1 MLDNVY
7 YSFYINRDRITV
19 FRFQLDL
26 ITKQNNEDANTVL
39 LNRSCND
46 LRVCNELSVLGR
58 THYYC
63 MEVGELWL
71 LPALGRL
78 SAGRWI

>member
-26 ITKQNNEDANTVL
+26 ITKQNNEGANKVL
-39 LNRSCND
+39 LNGSGD
-46 LRVCNELSVLGR
+46 GFRVCNEPGVFG
-58 THYYC
+58 
-63 MEVGELWL
+63 
-71 LPALGRL
+71 
-78 SAGRWI
+78 

>member
-1 MLDNVY
+1 
-7 YSFYINRDRITV
+7 
-19 FRFQLDL
+19 LDL
-26 ITKQNNEDANTVL
+26 ITKQNNEDTNKVL
-39 LNRSCND
+39 LNHSGNGF
-46 LRVCNELSVLGR
+46 RVCNEPGVLGR

-71 LPALGRL
+71 LPAMGRL